1 MNLPLKPPIQSD
13 IKYTTHTCGFIF
25 RARIY
30 THTHIHI
37 FPCFKHPF
45 PTNVGR
51 ARITDFEWMG
61 SVRGKGWK
69 EEGVRICRGGEG

>member
-30 THTHIHI
+30 THTHTYIYSLALNTH
-37 FPCFKHPF
+37 FPQMLDEHALPISS
-45 PTNVGR
+45 G
-51 ARITDFEWMG
+51 G